1 MNKLI
6 GVLIK
11 DEAKQGLKQ
20 DFFAAIIEGF
30 RQVSNKAGFNIM
42 MLNTTDEGDRLSYA
56 EQIKAYGLDG
66 IFITTAPEN
75 DEFFELINCNVP
87 IAIIDKDYENTIN
100 VQSNN
105 SKGMAELIEY
115 IVSLGHRKIAYIMG
129 NENYVSNLRLSEFLK
144 VCSKHKINVPE
155 NYLIR
160 SSFRNVEKSAYYTEQ
175 LLKLPDP
182 PTCIVYSDDYGAVG
196 GINVINARG
205 LEIPRDISVAGYDG
219 NEILANVEP
228 TITTVAQNNMKM
240 GQVAAEKLIHNIL
253 NPDNQVKETI
263 IIESEFMYG
272 RSVGRVHAAF

>member
-6 GVLIK
+6 GVLLE

-42 MLNTTDEGDRLSYA
+42 MLNTTDEGDRLSYT

-66 IFITTAPEN
+66 ILITTATEN
-75 DEFFELINCNVP
+75 DEFFELVNCDVP
-87 IAIIDKDYENTIN
+87 VAIIDKDYENTVN

-105 SKGMAELIEY
+105 SKGMTELVEY

-129 NENYVSNLRLSEFLK
+129 TEGYVSNLRLSEFLK

-160 SSFRNVEKSAYYTEQ
+160 SYFRDVEKAAYYTEQ

-182 PTCIVYSDDYGAVG
+182 PTCIVYSDDYAAVG

-253 NPDNQVKETI
+253 NPDNRVKETI
-263 IIESEFMYG
+263 TIESEFMYG
-272 RSVGRVHAAF
+272 RSVGRVYTAF